1 MPLHSAL
8 LTVRGVECGFSNK
21 IMNRKIV
28 TLGVAAFGVVGL
40 QAADAGKVWEVTA
53 SLRGFYDDNY
63 TTSPEALAEES
74 WGIEVSPGFNL
85 TIGEGTDLEFSA
97 GYAFGMRYYEDRE
110 SDNEDYGH
118 ELGISLNKAFSNT
131 SLLQL
136 SDSFVIAQE
145 PEILNGGTP
154 LRIEGDNL
162 RNTLSASYRQV
173 LAGNILGEL
182 GYGNSIFDYEEAY
195 HSALLDR
202 SHNQVNLDVI
212 YDMEQTEYFVGY
224 KFASTDF
231 DGGELKV
238 PGLDFKSDARDN
250 DSHYGYVG
258 VRHQL
263 NKEFVASAQVGAQY
277 VDYYNFNL
285 KPRLNIPEDETS
297 PYVNASME
305 WGYAEGSQLVAGLSL
320 ARGATDLQ
328 AADQEISAVYAQ
340 FLHKVTAKVHGTLTA
355 RYQDSEI
362 SGGTERVDGKTES
375 LMLLGASLTYAIAD
389 NIWTELAYNYDELDS
404 DVRSAGMD
412 KRSFKRNY
420 VSIGIGTSY

>member
-1 MPLHSAL
+1 M
-8 LTVRGVECGFSNK
+8 
-21 IMNRKIV
+21 
-28 TLGVAAFGVVGL
+28 GVAAFGVAGL
-40 QAADAGKVWEVTA
+40 QAADAGKVWEVTG

-63 TTSPEALAEES
+63 LTSPEIAAKES
-74 WGIEVSPGFNL
+74 WGIEVSPGINL

-110 SDNEDYGH
+110 TDNEDYGH

-154 LRIEGDNL
+154 LRTEGDNL
-162 RNTLSASYRQV
+162 RNTISASYRRV
-173 LAGNILGEL
+173 LSGNILGEL
-182 GYGNSIFDYEEAY
+182 GYGNSIFDYEEAI

-231 DGGELKV
+231 DGGDLTG
-238 PGLDFKSDARDN
+238 GLDFKSDARDN

-277 VDYYNFNL
+277 VDYYNFDL
-285 KPRLNIPEDETS
+285 MPGLIPEDETS
-297 PYVNASME
+297 PYVSAAME

-320 ARGATDLQ
+320 VRGATDLQ

-340 FLHKVTAKVHGTLTA
+340 LLHKVTARVHGTLTA

-362 SGGTERVDGKTES
+362 NGGGVQVDGKEES
-375 LMLLGASLTYAIAD
+375 LLLLGASLTYAIAD

-404 DVRSAGMD
+404 DIPH
-412 KRSFKRNY
+412 RSFERNY